1 METKAL
7 AVAPGGGISTLE
19 GPGQKLEI
27 EMYRQGLHVYVEKA
41 KLDEHIDKVKQAKK
55 LNFRLSHFGIE
66 RTGEGTF
73 YVFSGEYYRQLGV
86 IFKLPPWENVK
97 ARAL

>member
-7 AVAPGGGISTLE
+7 AVSPGGGISELE

-27 EMYRQGLHVYVEKA
+27 EMYRQGLHAYVEKT
-41 KLDEHIDKVKQAKK
+41 KLDEHMEKVKKAKK
-55 LNFRLSHFGIE
+55 LNFRLNHFSIE
-66 RTGEGTF
+66 RTDEGTF
-73 YVFSGEYYRQLGV
+73 YVFGGEYYRQLGV
-86 IFKLPPWENVK
+86 IFKLPPWENLK